1 MAIEQ
6 VSGVVQELVNIIGG
20 IVKPKISP
28 YSKEIVKLVSQSE
41 DSLGGIDMIWDLGLR
56 ESKMGDDHAQEI
68 KLNGVPKFHVPFR
81 IKDDVFHLVV
91 LIQKF

>member
-6 VSGVVQELVNIIGG
+6 VSGVVQELVNIICG

-41 DSLGGIDMIWDLGLR
+41 DSLGGINMIWDLGLR
-56 ESKMGDDHAQEI
+56 ESKMGDDHSQEI

-91 LIQKF
+91 LTQKF